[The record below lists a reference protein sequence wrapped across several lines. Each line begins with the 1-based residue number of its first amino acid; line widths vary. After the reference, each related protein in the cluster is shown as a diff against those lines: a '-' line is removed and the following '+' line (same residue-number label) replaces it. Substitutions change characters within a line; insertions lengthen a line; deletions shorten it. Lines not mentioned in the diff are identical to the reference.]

1 MVSVVTVTPEQIQLY
16 QDLKIDEKYRF
27 IILGLTKDRNALEIV
42 ALGEREKSLKDL
54 EAHLPNND
62 CRYVV
67 FDFEFE
73 TFENPPRPTRKILL
87 ISWAPDIA
95 PIKVKVP
102 FASSKTEI
110 RSAFQGIQ
118 KDIQASD
125 LGILDFEELRKECA
139 H

>member
-16 QDLKIDEKYRF
+16 QDLKIDEKYRY
-27 IILGLTKDRNALEIV
+27 IILALTKDRNALEIV
-42 ALGEREKSLKDL
+42 SLGERDKSLKDL
-54 EAHLPNND
+54 EQFLPNND

-125 LGILDFEELRKECA
+125 LSILDFEELRKECA